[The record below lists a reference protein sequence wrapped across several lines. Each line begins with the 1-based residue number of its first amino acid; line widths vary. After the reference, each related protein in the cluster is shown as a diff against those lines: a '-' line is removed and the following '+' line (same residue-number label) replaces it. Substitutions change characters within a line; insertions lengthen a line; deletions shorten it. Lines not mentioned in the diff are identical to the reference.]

1 MLYIDK
7 INDTHI
13 DEVYKIFNN
22 SISPSWSI
30 ESIKAELKSGKN
42 ISLVCLLDSKPIGF
56 LLSSYVLD
64 ECDLTNIAV
73 AENYRSKG
81 IGKMLVEAL
90 KERCK
95 EKGISSVTLEVRISN
110 KRAISFYEACG
121 FEKLGLRKDFYQ
133 NPKEDALIYK
143 LTLKKEA

>member
-13 DEVYKIFNN
+13 DEVYEIFNN
-22 SISPSWSI
+22 SISPSWSV

-64 ECDLTNIAV
+64 ECDLTN
-73 AENYRSKG
+73 G
-81 IGKMLVEAL
+81 
-90 KERCK
+90 RC
-95 EKGISSVTLEVRISN
+95 GNLLYGGQHQRDGG
-110 KRAISFYEACG
+110 R
-121 FEKLGLRKDFYQ
+121 
-133 NPKEDALIYK
+133 
-143 LTLKKEA
+143 